1 MMKEYKG
8 QVTGVYRP
16 ASEVMHDS
24 RGRTA
29 TRPRSTK
36 VNVRLDNGQTLR
48 GLPEAGDLHLV
59 RGDRITLYADL
70 TRGTIGPVQKDD
82 N

>member
-8 QVTGVYRP
+8 HVTDVYRP
-16 ASEVMHDS
+16 APKSMRDS

-29 TRPRSTK
+29 TRPRPAK
-36 VNVRLDNGQTLR
+36 VSVRLDNGHALP
-48 GLPEAGDLHLV
+48 GLPEPAGLHLV
-59 RGDRITLYADL
+59 RGDRITLHADL
-70 TRGTIGPVQKDD
+70 TRGTIGPIQNDY